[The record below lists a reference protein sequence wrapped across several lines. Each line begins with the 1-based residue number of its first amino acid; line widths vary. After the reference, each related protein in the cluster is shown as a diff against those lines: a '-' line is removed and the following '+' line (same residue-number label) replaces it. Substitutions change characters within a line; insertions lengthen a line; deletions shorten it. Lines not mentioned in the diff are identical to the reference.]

1 MPKTKVWNIS
11 GLFLAIMAPRWE
23 KQRRIPFMNGPLP
36 IPLLIETR
44 LVSAVAGLKSNQCHR
59 VTCFHLDQKSV
70 EFFVSICLYEWV
82 TQVNFW
88 SYPYRWFQ
96 LCLTDVFFFRL
107 VVPFNYP
114 KTLNL
119 PPCSRYKLQTHG
131 RRTRD
136 LCQSFVT

>member
-96 LCLTDVFFFRL
+96 LCLTFFVWSSLLTTQKHWICHL
-107 VVPFNYP
+107 VHDISSKHMDEGQEIYA
-114 KTLNL
+114 NL
-119 PPCSRYKLQTHG
+119 L
-131 RRTRD
+131 
-136 LCQSFVT
+136 